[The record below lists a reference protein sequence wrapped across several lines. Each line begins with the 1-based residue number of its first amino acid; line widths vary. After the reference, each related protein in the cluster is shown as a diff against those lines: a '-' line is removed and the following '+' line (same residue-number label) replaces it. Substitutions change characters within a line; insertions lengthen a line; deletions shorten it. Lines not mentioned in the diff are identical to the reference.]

1 MSRVDIRQALEQ
13 AFDETTST
21 VYPIQFKQI
30 GKLQNVPVPLARISC
45 CGLFTLEVLQEV
57 VSTNP
62 PRGRYLTFSPQ
73 RFSVHGATQ
82 VVTFLKVMVSQA
94 HRFATKD
101 WLAEHIRQRQED
113 ADPSRMRLD
122 NVVWLLRS
130 ILMYALKHDDDLER
144 ADLEQLSSRIVAF
157 VRAGKNS
164 GAGYQ
169 IAEYPLIWIDTDAI
183 AWHVEQGALFDS
195 FADESLP
202 FWERAYT
209 LAMQGVYLVDEA
221 YSDWAKDKRN
231 EVQGYLRQCVQV
243 LYRHYLSRFGKQGE
257 ERAILLLRRYVL
269 AHPTEEDALRPL
281 MELLGKRECYQE
293 ALEYYQRLCESLKD
307 EGHEPDPRTQKTE
320 RYLRSKQ
327 IQREST
333 PLIQVIEATPSLNT
347 ASELLSHQL
356 NGSGNSF
363 AYTTLQNLMPY
374 GNELPSS
381 GQTLNSELLSTMIHR
396 AFSKDITYDFLSSN
410 IKTMS
415 FRDEWQYIVNNLVA
429 EAKSVLRAM
438 VFDIELTRWWNTIA
452 GQLYMKTN
460 MELLKRNVSVKRI
473 FLLSSID
480 MRLRMNTLM
489 NAYLHHKLGIDVRVC
504 TATGFQ
510 NNIPFKPDMFSVHDE
525 SFVALYYFSFEKP
538 ITNLLLEDKHISEFR
553 SFYDELFMDDR
564 LCTDIETVLARTNY
578 GESFFASIQTQLQL
592 LQRLD
597 RIGTVTDLA
606 RRL

>member
-21 VYPIQFKQI
+21 LYPIQFKQI
-30 GKLQNVPVPLARISC
+30 GKMQNVPVPLARISC
-45 CGLFTLEVLQEV
+45 CGLFSLEVLQEV
-57 VSTNP
+57 VSINP
-62 PRGRYLTFSPQ
+62 PQGRYLTFSPQ
-73 RFSVHGATQ
+73 RLSIHGATQ

-130 ILMYALKHDDDLER
+130 ILMYALKQDDDLER
-144 ADLEQLSSRIVAF
+144 ADLEQLSSRIIAF

-169 IAEYPLIWIDTDAI
+169 LADYPLIWMDTDAI

-209 LAMQGVYLVDEA
+209 LASRGVYLADET

-231 EVQGYLRQCVQV
+231 EVQGYLCQCVQV
-243 LYRHYLSRFGKQGE
+243 LHRHYLSRFGRQGE
-257 ERAILLLRRYVL
+257 ERAILLLRRYIL

-293 ALEYYQRLCESLKD
+293 ALEYYQRLLDILKE
-307 EGHEPDPRTQKTE
+307 EGREPDPRTQKTE
-320 RYLRSKQ
+320 RYLRTKR

-333 PLIQVIEATPSLNT
+333 PSIQVIEATPHPTS
-347 ASELLSHQL
+347 ALLPYQQ
-356 NGSGNSF
+356 NGRGNSF
-363 AYTTLQNLMPY
+363 VYTPTQRLTPF
-374 GNELPSS
+374 GSEPPSLE
-381 GQTLNSELLSTMIHR
+381 QTSNSELLDILIHR
-396 AFSKDITYDFLSSN
+396 AFSKDITYDLLSSN
-410 IKTMS
+410 IKTMN

-429 EAKSVLRAM
+429 EAKFGLRAM
-438 VFDIELTRWWNTIA
+438 VFDIKLTRWWNTIA
-452 GQLYMKTN
+452 GQMYMKIN
-460 MELLKRNVSVKRI
+460 LELLKRNVSVKRI

-504 TATGFQ
+504 TVTGFQ
-510 NNIPFKPDMFSVHDE
+510 NTIPFKPDMFSVHDNL
-525 SFVALYYFSFEKP
+525 FVALYYFSFEKP
-538 ITNLLLEDKHISEFR
+538 ITNLLLEEKYISEFS
-553 SFYDELFMDDR
+553 SFYDELFQDDR
-564 LCTDIETVLARTNY
+564 LCTNIETLLARSNF
-578 GESFFASIQTQLQL
+578 GESFFASIQTQLNL

-597 RIGTVTDLA
+597 RIGSVTDLA
-606 RRL
+606 RGL